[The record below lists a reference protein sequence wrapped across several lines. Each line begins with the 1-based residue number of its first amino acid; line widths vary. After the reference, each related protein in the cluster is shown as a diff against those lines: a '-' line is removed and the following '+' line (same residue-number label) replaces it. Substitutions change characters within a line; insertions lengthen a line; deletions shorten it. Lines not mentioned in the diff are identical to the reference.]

1 MFGWIS
7 KLKPSAA
14 ENLRQAAENLRQD
27 ALRQVC
33 ASEVARVK
41 EGDAARER
49 YESLKELHLQTRAEL
64 EASNTERRLLLDR
77 IVQLSGQPALFER
90 QGTGIR
96 DQASVSKP
104 EEPKPAN
111 TLPGPAARVGFD
123 EVHQAARTA
132 LKDGTF
138 SLKGRSN

>member
-1 MFGWIS
+1 MMFGWVS
-7 KLKPSAA
+7 KAMYD
-14 ENLRQAAENLRQD
+14 AAENLRQD

-64 EASNTERRLLLDR
+64 ETSNTERRLLLDR
-77 IVQLSGQPALFER
+77 IVQLSGQPALFEKAAPVPAAPPAPP
-90 QGTGIR
+90 
-96 DQASVSKP
+96 AS
-104 EEPKPAN
+104 

-123 EVHQAARTA
+123 DVHQAARTA

-138 SLKGRSN
+138 SSKGRPN